1 MPKCDRCGA
10 FMDPAA
16 AACTWCGA
24 GGDNGSAASFVVPTV
39 PVAPAA
45 ALAGVAAGQD
55 AGVPS
60 LSIDSLSIEQRNLKG
75 IAGWLVLVAINLA
88 LAPLGLLFAFAS
100 DLLLLKS
107 GQIQGLLAAH
117 PAVRDV
123 LMFDAVCDV
132 ILLAVL
138 IVLNVLFYRKK
149 KTFPRWFIVFLVV
162 DLILA
167 LGIHQAMLN
176 YVPTYPSLAA
186 FGSFV
191 SACGWIAY
199 FLLSKRVKQTF
210 VN

>member
-10 FMDPAA
+10 FMDSAA
-16 AACTWCGA
+16 TACTWCGA
-24 GGDNGSAASFVVPTV
+24 GGDNGSAVSFVVPTG
-39 PVAPAA
+39 PAAPAA

-55 AGVPS
+55 GGVAAV
-60 LSIDSLSIEQRNLKG
+60 SIDSLAIDQRNLKG
-75 IAGWLVLVAINLA
+75 IAGWLILVAINLA

-107 GQIQGLLAAH
+107 GQIQVLLAAH
-117 PAVRDV
+117 PAVSGV
-123 LMFDAVCDV
+123 LMFDAICDV
-132 ILLAVL
+132 VLLAAM
-138 IVLNVLFYRKK
+138 IVLNVLFYGKK
-149 KTFPRWFIVFLVV
+149 KTFPLWFIIFLAMN
-162 DLILA
+162 LILA

-199 FLLSKRVKQTF
+199 FVLSKRVKQTF